1 MVGWQIVSSPHL
13 PREIGIFRA
22 WNHFFTSV
30 GDYFHEYKCIPF
42 SHPGHAMQSC
52 SLLKNRGKKTEDFN
66 VTHLTS
72 FFRTANKCVFGKTR
86 KGARHAF
93 QTGIFLS
100 SDKLDKYRYHFN
112 ADLISFVSTFFGF
125 VASLSNDPAITKRRL
140 KNASEMDCEQFELAP
155 HFGT

>member
-1 MVGWQIVSSPHL
+1 MHSFQSS
-13 PREIGIFRA
+13 R
-22 WNHFFTSV
+22 
-30 GDYFHEYKCIPF
+30 
-42 SHPGHAMQSC
+42 SC
-52 SLLKNRGKKTEDFN
+52 NAKLLSLKTGAKKTEDFN

-72 FFRTANKCVFGKTR
+72 FFRTGNKCVFGKTR

-155 HFGT
+155 HFGTKSIANICHKTLVNSL